1 MLDKKSNIKCSDD
14 FFAKKQATYKAT
26 NFKEVKELGHRD
38 KHTWNKEDIEE
49 RSKEMYNNL
58 ANFFAKN

>member
-1 MLDKKSNIKCSDD
+1 MTKKATSNVLTT
-14 FFAKKQATYKAT
+14 FLQKKQATYKTT
-26 NFKEVKELGHRD
+26 NFKEVKELGCRD
-38 KHTWNKEDIEE
+38 KHTWDKEDIEE